1 MYQKQNVSKT
11 IDTSQIEEN
20 IVNSLEF
27 FHFHFR
33 NYFTLTKL
41 MNTSLWLKAQKLN
54 KNNGVV
60 KETFIDIR

>member
-33 NYFTLTKL
+33 NYFTLTKHEHITL
-41 MNTSLWLKAQKLN
+41 
-54 KNNGVV
+54 V
-60 KETFIDIR
+60 KSTKTKQE